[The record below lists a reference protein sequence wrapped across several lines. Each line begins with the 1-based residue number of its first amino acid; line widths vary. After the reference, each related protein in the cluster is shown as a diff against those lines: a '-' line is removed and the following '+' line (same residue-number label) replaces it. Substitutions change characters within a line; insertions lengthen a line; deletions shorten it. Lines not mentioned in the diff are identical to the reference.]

1 MELTK
6 PLLLKSIPDIDQTVR
21 TTSCKSVVLIVK
33 SNGVYLEKNR
43 IFTLSLYT
51 CIEKNTDNRQSYKSS
66 SLLPAFVRIET
77 YWKYFF
83 NTILFKSVTFKCILL
98 LLYFWTGVQ
107 ILYSYPTYHRKEAA
121 FQKRPICA
129 NCNMLTD

>member
-21 TTSCKSVVLIVK
+21 ATSRKSVVLIVK

-43 IFTLSLYT
+43 IFTLSLHT
-51 CIEKNTDNRQSYKSS
+51 CIEKNADDRQSYKCS

-77 YWKYFF
+77 YRKYFF
-83 NTILFKSVTFKCILL
+83 NTIFFKSVTFKCILL
-98 LLYFWTGVQ
+98 LLYFWAGVQ
-107 ILYSYPTYHRKEAA
+107 ILYSYPTYHGKEVA
-121 FQKRPICA
+121 FQNRPICA
-129 NCNMLTD
+129 NCNID